1 MRYGPV
7 LAVTWMNLRSL
18 PARWVPALVSVVG
31 IAGVVMVLTA
41 TLAIAQGF
49 RAALATT
56 GATDV
61 AVVVRGGSSG
71 ELASNLLP
79 AEVNTVMD
87 AAGVLRDANGPVAS
101 PEMYVLV
108 DLPMAGSGTAA
119 NVPFRG
125 IGPRGRAVRRQFR
138 LTAGRMFR
146 TGVYEVIIGRGAAAN
161 FRGLRLGDTVRLGSQ
176 AWQIVGFFADGG
188 SVTESE
194 LWSDIEVLK
203 GAYRRSGVQS
213 VRLQLSD
220 PDALARIGASLRAD
234 PRVNVAVS
242 TERAFYAAQSK
253 TLITLVTVLGTT
265 ISIMMGI
272 GAVFGALN
280 TMYSAVAARTREIAT
295 LRAIGFGGLA
305 VLASVLIEALLLG
318 LAGGVLGAAAA
329 WVAFDGIRA
338 STLNFQTFSQLSFA
352 FAVSPRVFISGV
364 LYALLL
370 GFIGGLWPGL
380 RAARLSVV
388 AGLRSS

>member
-1 MRYGPV
+1 
-7 LAVTWMNLRSL
+7 MNLRSL
-18 PARWVPALVSVVG
+18 PARWVPALVAVVG

-125 IGPRGRAVRRQFR
+125 IGPRGRDVRRQFR